1 MRKHGRTDANQS
13 AIVQLFREM
22 GCSVW
27 VTSSAGNGAPDIVI
41 GANGKNVLV
50 EIKDGNKAPF
60 AQRLTSAEQ
69 KFHDEWRGDIRII
82 KTEMEALQLI
92 KSLRS

>member
-13 AIVQLFREM
+13 AIVTLFREM

-50 EIKDGNKAPF
+50 EIKDGSKAPF
-60 AQRLTSAEQ
+60 AHRLTMAEQ